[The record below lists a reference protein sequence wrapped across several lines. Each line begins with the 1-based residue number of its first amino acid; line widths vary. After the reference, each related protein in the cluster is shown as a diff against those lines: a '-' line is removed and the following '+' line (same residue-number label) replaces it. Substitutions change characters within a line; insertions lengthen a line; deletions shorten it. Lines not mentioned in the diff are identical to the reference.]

1 MVDFPGGSDGKASAY
16 SAGDRVQSLGREDLL
31 EKKMA
36 THSSTLAW
44 KIRWTEKPGRLQ
56 SMGSQR
62 AGHDWATS
70 LHFTSLHFIESEDYF
85 VWYSHFDNINS
96 SNPRTCSISP
106 SVCVILISFN
116 SVLEFSAYK
125 SFVSLSRF
133 IPQYFILSNAKI
145 NRIIFWISAFDLV
158 LLVYTNATDFCVLIL
173 YPATLPN

>member
-1 MVDFPGGSDGKASAY
+1 MVKHLLTMRETGFNPWVGKISWRRKWQPTPVPLPGKSDGRRSLVGY
-16 SAGDRVQSLGREDLL
+16 SPWGRKEPD
-31 EKKMA
+31 M
-36 THSSTLAW
+36 
-44 KIRWTEKPGRLQ
+44 TEQ
-56 SMGSQR
+56 
-62 AGHDWATS
+62 

-133 IPQYFILSNAKI
+133 ILRYIVIFDAVGNGIISLISLS
-145 NRIIFWISAFDLV
+145 DLL
-158 LLVYTNATDFCVLIL
+158 LLVNRNATDFCVLIL
-173 YPATLPN
+173 